1 MFHLDIK
8 LWQQYHAVPSLKCL
22 ARRYDIS
29 IAFLSSENTLLP
41 QNCKENIQDKQ
52 KVMFPK
58 IVSSLRISKNKFSRP
73 KITLVDFTIK
83 HTWNFVEK
91 HQIYCLFL
99 TLSYGN
105 NTTDYFV
112 LNFFKEYLM
121 LIVLKF
127 LKFSETTFSQDICAK
142 PPLNVLYFMIF
153 QKRKHFKATTTV
165 NQKEMLT
172 SLTKSQQF
180 ADKLFDCAWPFYFDW
195 SFI

>member
-1 MFHLDIK
+1 MFLLDIK

-73 KITLVDFTIK
+73 KITMVDFTIK

-127 LKFSETTFSQDICAK
+127 LKFSETIFSQDMCAK